1 MTQPERQIMDFIEK
15 HIQTQGYS
23 PSVTEIMLGI
33 GYKSR
38 GSVHRYIDSLVRK
51 GLLLRESGRNRGLTL
66 PEKPKIPLL
75 GRIAAGMPIEA
86 IPESEC
92 VDFYEKLNC
101 PGLYQLIVSGDSM
114 IDAGICDGDSVLI
127 QPAQS
132 APNGAIVV
140 ALIDGENATLKRIYQ
155 RDGRVTLKAENP
167 AYEPQ
172 YYRPEQVQVQ
182 GVLFCLARFYR

>member
-1 MTQPERQIMDFIEK
+1 MTQPERQILDFIK
-15 HIQTQGYS
+15 RHIEEQGYS
-23 PSVTEIMLGI
+23 PSVSEIMLGI

-38 GSVHRYIDSLVRK
+38 GSVHRYIESLVTKR
-51 GLLLRESGRNRGLTL
+51 LLLRESGKNRGLSL

-75 GRIAAGMPIEA
+75 GKIAAGMPIEA

-92 VDFYEKLNC
+92 VDFYEQLNC

-114 IDAGICDGDSVLI
+114 IEAGICDGDSVLI
-127 QPAQS
+127 QPTQT

-140 ALIDGENATLKRIYQ
+140 ALVDGENATLKRIYQ
-155 RDGRVTLKAENP
+155 REGKVTLKAENP
-167 AYEPQ
+167 DYPPQ
-172 YYRPEQVQVQ
+172 HYTPDRVQIQ

>member
-1 MTQPERQIMDFIEK
+1 MNKTESQILSFIEQYLEE
-15 HIQTQGYS
+15 HDYS
-23 PSVTEIMLGI
+23 PSVAEIMLGI

-38 GSVHRYIDSLVRK
+38 GSVHAYIETLVGK
-51 GLLLRESGRNRGLTL
+51 GLLLREPGRNRGLSL

-86 IPESEC
+86 IPESESL
-92 VDFYEKLNC
+92 DFYERLNC

-167 AYEPQ
+167 AYAPQ
-172 YYRPEQVQVQ
+172 HYPPERVQIQ